1 MNATVI
7 IEFGIVEG
15 TEILVFA
22 PYNAKF
28 IADAKK
34 NGGKW
39 NAAEKAW
46 QFAASNEIILRCLIE
61 KHYNEAEVVE
71 ACPMS
76 DVEAHDAAIQYFAAY
91 CATHTEDRKEAKEKN
106 PRDPSTHRQIGKT
119 ALALAKWFEK
129 CFAVVETKE
138 QFIQVL
144 CVISPRVAETI
155 KTYEDASRAM
165 MYASKEISSLANRI
179 KKDLVANK
187 LF

>member
-1 MNATVI
+1 MKATVI

-28 IADAKK
+28 ITDAKK

-39 NAAEKAW
+39 NAEEKAW
-46 QFAASNEIILRCLIE
+46 QFAVNNEEELRHIIE

-71 ACPMS
+71 ARPMS
-76 DVEAHDAAIQYFAAY
+76 DAEARDAATQYFAAH
-91 CATHTEDRKEAKEKN
+91 CATHIEDRKEAKEKN

-138 QFIQVL
+138 QLIQVL
-144 CVISPRVAETI
+144 SIISPCVAETI
-155 KTYEDASRAM
+155 KTDEDARRAK
-165 MYASKEISSLANRI
+165 MYARMEINSLANSI
-179 KKDLVANK
+179 KKDLVAYK
-187 LF
+187 LL

>member
-39 NAAEKAW
+39 HAEEKAW
-46 QFAASNEIILRCLIE
+46 QFAASNEETLRSLIE

-71 ACPMS
+71 ARPMS
-76 DVEAHDAAIQYFAAY
+76 DAEARDAATQYFAAH
-91 CATHTEDRKEAKEKN
+91 CATHIEDRKEAKEKN

-138 QFIQVL
+138 QLIQVL
-144 CVISPRVAETI
+144 SIISPCVAETI
-155 KTYEDASRAM
+155 KTDEDASRVK
-165 MYASKEISSLANRI
+165 MYARMEISSLANRI

-187 LF
+187 LL